1 MENYFLILE
10 EDDTDEYCNS
20 RLCTL
25 QDFDPTK
32 LHNAEFWSPYEN
44 YQTLK
49 ACIFFTFLLLY
60 LRYLRNK
67 NIRFTSNIFILI
79 ILCSFL
85 DWLQAYFILLY
96 FALLCFIYVAI
107 FTNWRFVAARHWARL
122 LEPFFQKP
130 LLTSCLCAHFGDY
143 HNISNPPLV
152 QKMMTC

>member
-85 DWLQAYFILLY
+85 D
-96 FALLCFIYVAI
+96 
-107 FTNWRFVAARHWARL
+107 
-122 LEPFFQKP
+122 
-130 LLTSCLCAHFGDY
+130 
-143 HNISNPPLV
+143 
-152 QKMMTC
+152 

>member
-107 FTNWRFVAARHWARL
+107 FTNWRFVAIHSAMNNERAA
-122 LEPFFQKP
+122 
-130 LLTSCLCAHFGDY
+130 LCAEKVVSQSGIYFWWRCWEDCW
-143 HNISNPPLV
+143 NDN
-152 QKMMTC
+152 KD